1 MCAELFWEGRSL
13 LVAWYAKE
21 KATLS
26 SPGYSLHWN
35 SSYSHFRREIH
46 AKWTSLNIMVIS
58 GEKCKPL
65 VKSNGPS
72 CIGGKR
78 ITITL
83 LEIACSRNYL
93 ILQEI
98 LISCIQKEN
107 RVAARLFLYT
117 IFLKNFPQGDHSSLI
132 EKYLYFFYLIIV
144 ALNKT

>member
-1 MCAELFWEGRSL
+1 MF
-13 LVAWYAKE
+13 
-21 KATLS
+21 
-26 SPGYSLHWN
+26 
-35 SSYSHFRREIH
+35 
-46 AKWTSLNIMVIS
+46 IS
-58 GEKCKPL
+58 GEKCKLL

-83 LEIACSRNYL
+83 LKIALSRNYF

-107 RVAARLFLYT
+107 GVAARLFLYT
-117 IFLKNFPQGDHSSLI
+117 IFLKNFPKGDHSSLI